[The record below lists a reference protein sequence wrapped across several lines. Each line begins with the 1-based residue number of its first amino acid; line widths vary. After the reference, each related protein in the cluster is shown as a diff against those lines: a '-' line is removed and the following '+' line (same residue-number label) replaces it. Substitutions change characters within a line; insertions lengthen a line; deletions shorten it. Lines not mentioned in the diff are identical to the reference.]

1 MKTLYYLKSCS
12 TCTKI
17 IKALNITNSFVFQ
30 DIKREKI
37 SAEAL
42 DYLAEYVGSYEAL
55 FNRKAQKFKS
65 MDLKNRQLTEQDYRK
80 LILEEY
86 TFLKRPVF
94 LIDKTVFA
102 GNSKAVIAAVKKH
115 LE

>member
-1 MKTLYYLKSCS
+1 MKKLYYLKSCS

-17 IKALNITNSFVFQ
+17 IKTLNIANSFVFQ
-30 DIKREKI
+30 DIKTEKI

-42 DYLAEYVGSYEAL
+42 DNLARHAGSYEVL
-55 FNRKAQKFKS
+55 FNRKAQKFQS
-65 MDLKNRQLTEQDYRK
+65 MDLKNRQLYEQDYRQ

-94 LIDKTVFA
+94 LIDKMVFA
-102 GNSKAVIAAVKKH
+102 GNSKTVIEAVKKH